1 MATANSNGNDNK
13 QSKRGGSNRG
23 GSNRG
28 GSNRGSR
35 GGSRG
40 STPTTSGARGDNLS
54 MGQKKLDFT
63 PSMTDSP
70 ELLAPRGE
78 SSRSVS
84 VPIEFLRTVEM
95 LKRQVEVLTGQN
107 KLLITSHNT
116 QQKKI
121 VQLEQDL
128 DDLQQ
133 YGRRENVCF
142 SNLKFGDNAPVMQQV
157 IELCDEINVTVT
169 DTDFVDVHPL
179 PTSNGRAKRVVARF
193 KDRKLAQKVMAARK
207 ATKNMNPA
215 KKSKLA
221 ADPNRGFGIQPNIT
235 PKRSAL
241 LAQTKAAV
249 EKANLSGTWVDTRTG
264 AILLRVREGERP
276 RVIRDTRQIMDVVK
290 SYVPNEFV
298 FCLRDSDIIPDTCIN
313 ERDIASILSG
323 NRDY

>member
-1 MATANSNGNDNK
+1 MASTANSNGNVSK
-13 QSKRGGSNRG
+13 QNKRGS
-23 GSNRG
+23 SNRG

-40 STPTTSGARGDNLS
+40 STPVTRGARGDDLS

-63 PSMTDSP
+63 PTMTDSP

-78 SSRSVS
+78 SSRFVT
-84 VPIEFLRTVEM
+84 VPVEFMRTIEK
-95 LKRQVEVLTGQN
+95 LKHQVELLTDQN
-107 KLLITSHNT
+107 QLLITSHNM

-142 SNLKFGDNAPVMQQV
+142 SNLKFSDEAPAMQQV
-157 IELCDEINVTVT
+157 IDLCDEINVTVT

-207 ATKNMNPA
+207 ATKNMNPT
-215 KKSKLA
+215 KKAKLA

-241 LAQTKAAV
+241 LAQAKAAV
-249 EKANLSGTWVDTRTG
+249 EKANLSGTWVDTKTG

-276 RVIRDTRQIMDVVK
+276 RVIRNTHQIMDVVK

-298 FCLRDSDIIPDTCIN
+298 FCLRDSDIINITCTI
-313 ERDIASILSG
+313 EKDIANILSG
-323 NRDY
+323 NRVY